1 LGAHPENRT
10 ERSVVALQHKNYSQL
25 IHSYTRESNEQVV
38 GGLWISGGLK
48 WNIPHHGSLPALYAM
63 NQGSTWFILAIFVRS
78 QPKS

>member
-10 ERSVVALQHKNYSQL
+10 EHSVVALQHKFYSQL
-25 IHSYTRESNEQVV
+25 IHTYAKESIEQVV

-48 WNIPHHGSLPALYAM
+48 WNIPHHGYLPAPYAM
-63 NQGSTWFILAIFVRS
+63 NQQHTWLILAIFVRS